1 MIIYA
6 IKRSTYY
13 GIISNNNNYTLIFC
27 VENANN
33 VCHIDGARMYFS
45 KMMRKILHIEVTC
58 VSK

>member
-33 VCHIDGARMYFS
+33 VYHIDGARMYFS